1 MSVLGRAWLY
11 LSRNKGKAGIL
22 LTLLVVISTLVLLC
36 VSIGNAADTSLAVLR
51 ERLGGYFLVKND
63 FQNGG
68 YQSVSDQMVQDI
80 LECGEIKAYNGMDLR
95 YFYVE
100 NLELVPGRFTAE
112 GDKKAKLTRVIGNS
126 DTSLNEYF
134 VLEYYALKEGRHIT
148 PEDTCKALV
157 SEDFAERNRLSI
169 GDTFCVRLDDE
180 RVPDEIKSK
189 ITSHEMEIVGIFGIE
204 VALGAQSSNA
214 AECDIEENFIFTDT
228 EFIRSACEDYGYRMD
243 TYAEGA
249 TFFVKDPKDLNRV
262 VERVQGL
269 EDYNWDEYV
278 ITKNNKTYEDSAV
291 PLERL
296 SGIVKMMVSVIAAI
310 SAVMLSL
317 ILFLW
322 MRDRVHEIG
331 VYLSIGKKRTEIL
344 GQHIAEN
351 LMVAVLSFVLAWGIC
366 MAASGAVEQTVGA
379 AFFEEKEE
387 EREEKPW
394 EQREGGE
401 TEIPALVQIGVIEI
415 LEVAGIGGLIILIS
429 TGISSAVVLRMKPK
443 EVLSLMS

>member
-1 MSVLGRAWLY
+1 MGVCGRARLY
-11 LSRNKGKAGIL
+11 LSRNKGKSGIL
-22 LTLLVVISTLVLLC
+22 LALLVVIGTLVLLC

-63 FQNGG
+63 MQNGG
-68 YQSVSDQMVQDI
+68 YQYVNDQMVQDI
-80 LECGEIKAYNGMDLR
+80 LECGDIKAYNGMDIR

-100 NLELVPGRFTAE
+100 NLELVPGRFTGE
-112 GDKKAKLTRVIGNS
+112 GDKKAKLTRVLGNT

-148 PEDTCKALV
+148 PEDQCKALV
-157 SEDFAERNRLSI
+157 SEEFAERNQLSI
-169 GDTFCVRLDDE
+169 GDTFTVRLDDE
-180 RVPDEIKSK
+180 RVPEEIKGG
-189 ITSHEMEIVGIFGIE
+189 ITSHEMEIVGIFCIE
-204 VALGAQSSNA
+204 AALGAQSSDA

-243 TYAEGA
+243 TFAEGA
-249 TFFVKDPKDLNRV
+249 AFFVKDPKNLNRV
-262 VERVQGL
+262 VENVQGL
-269 EDYNWDEYV
+269 SDYNWEEYV
-278 ITKNNKTYEDSAV
+278 ITKNNKTYESSAA

-296 SGIVKMMVSVIAAI
+296 SGIVRMMVYVIAAI

-351 LMVAVLSFVLAWGIC
+351 LMVAALSFALAFGIC
-366 MAASGAVEQTVGA
+366 MAVSGAVEQTVGA
-379 AFFEEKEE
+379 AFFAEKEE
-387 EREEKPW
+387 QEEKPW
-394 EQREGGE
+394 ERRDVE
-401 TEIPALVQIGVIEI
+401 TEEIPALVRIGVLEI
-415 LEVAGIGGLIILIS
+415 LEVAGIGGMIILIS
-429 TGISSAVVLRMKPK
+429 TGISSGVVLRMKPK

>member
-1 MSVLGRAWLY
+1 MSVFGRAWLY
-11 LSRNKGKAGIL
+11 LSRNKGKSGIL

-36 VSIGNAADTSLAVLR
+36 VSIGNAANTSLAVLR

-63 FQNGG
+63 IQNGG
-68 YQSVSDQMVQDI
+68 FLYVNDQMVEDI
-80 LECGEIKAYNGMDLR
+80 MECGEIKAYNGMDIR

-100 NLELVPGRFTAE
+100 NLTLAPGRFTGE
-112 GDKKAKLTRVIGNS
+112 GDKKANMTRVLGNS

-148 PEDTCKALV
+148 PEDQNKALI
-157 SEDFAERNRLSI
+157 SEGFAGRNQLSV
-169 GDTFCVRLDDE
+169 GDTFTMRLDED
-180 RVPDEIKSK
+180 RLPDEIKEN
-189 ITSHEMEIVGIFGIE
+189 ITSHEVEVAGIFSIE
-204 VALGAQSSNA
+204 AALGAQSANS

-228 EFIRSACEDYGYRMD
+228 EFMRNACEDYGYRMD
-243 TYAEGA
+243 QYVEGA

-262 VERVQGL
+262 VEQVQEL
-269 EDYNWDEYV
+269 SDYNWEEYI

-296 SGIVKMMVSVIAAI
+296 SGIVSMMVFVIAVI

-331 VYLSIGKKRTEIL
+331 IYLSIGKKRTEIL
-344 GQHIAEN
+344 GQHILEN
-351 LMVAVLSFVLAWGIC
+351 LTVAILSFVLAWGIC

-379 AFFEEKEE
+379 AFFEEEE
-387 EREEKPW
+387 KKTPEREVEEAEVPK
-394 EQREGGE
+394 
-401 TEIPALVQIGVIEI
+401 LVQIGLIEI
-415 LEVAGIGGLIILIS
+415 AEVAGIGGMIILIS
-429 TGISSAVVLRMKPK
+429 TGISSGLVLRMKPR